1 MKLSD
6 YVVEFVEKYVD
17 DIFLLSGGGVMHM
30 VDSIGRAKKLKAY
43 CCHHEQAAATA
54 AESYARMEKYN
65 LGVACVTSGPG
76 GTNAITGVGGAWLDS
91 IPMMVIS
98 GQVKTPDIVPRKNG
112 KPLFRQLGVQE
123 LNIVDMVSLITKYAV
138 TVMDKREIRY
148 HLEKAVYLA
157 RSGRPGP
164 VWVDIPLDIQ
174 ASDVNPDT
182 LRGFIPPVPEKY
194 DIPIGSVVSALRK
207 AKRPLLMAGN
217 GIRLAGGE
225 KILWKVLE
233 KLKINTVTPMIPA
246 DDLVTYDY
254 PYYLGRQG
262 IPGNYEANYAIDNC
276 DLLLIIGERMSIIS
290 TSYEYDNFA
299 TQAKVIMVDIDK
311 EELKKK
317 MLRVDIPIQCDAKE
331 FLEKLYRESFA
342 LNRWNI
348 PVARFD
354 PSKYQGDLKYVNIY
368 RVMKK
373 LSEYKTPYH
382 TVTSDGEA
390 ARIPHQALRVVRGQR
405 FITNA
410 GMGQMG
416 YGLPAAIGVC
426 VASGKKPVLCM
437 EGDGSLMLNI
447 HELSTIVY
455 HKLPIKLFIFNNQGY
470 ASIRNTHRNYF
481 QKVFAADASSGVG
494 LPNYSKLIPAWG
506 LVYEKIENDKELKK
520 LDRVMKYSG
529 PIVIELMMDPNQ
541 PGFGKWSAGM
551 YRGKPLSNS

>member
-17 DIFLLSGGGVMHM
+17 DIFLLSGGGVMHL
-30 VDSIGRAKKLKAY
+30 VDSIGRAKKLKGY

-65 LGVACVTSGPG
+65 FGVACVTSGPG
-76 GTNAITGVGGAWLDS
+76 GTNAITGVAGAWLDS

-98 GQVKTPDIVPRKNG
+98 GQVKTPDIVPRKCG

-123 LNIVDMVSLITKYAV
+123 LNIVDMVVPITKYAV
-138 TVMDKREIRY
+138 TVMDKRDIRY
-148 HLEKAVYLA
+148 HLEKSVFLA

-174 ASDVNPDT
+174 ASDVDPDT
-182 LRGFIPPVPEKY
+182 LRGFDLPVSEKY
-194 DIPIGSVVSALRK
+194 DIPIKSVVSALRK

-246 DDLVTYDY
+246 DDLVIYDY

-276 DLLLIIGERMSIIS
+276 DLLLIIGERVSIIS
-290 TSYEYDNFA
+290 TSYEHKNFA
-299 TQAKVIMVDIDK
+299 TQAKLIMVDIDK

-317 MLRVDIPIQCDAKE
+317 ILRVDIPVECDAKE
-331 FLEKLYRESFA
+331 FLEKLYRQSFT
-342 LNRWNI
+342 LHRWNI
-348 PVARFD
+348 PVSPFD
-354 PSKYQGDLKYVNIY
+354 PAKYQGDPKFVNIY
-368 RVMKK
+368 RVMDK
-373 LSEYKTPYH
+373 LSSYETHYH

-390 ARIPHQALRVVRGQR
+390 ARIPHQALRIKRGQR

-447 HELSTIVY
+447 HELSTIAY
-455 HKLPIKLFIFNNQGY
+455 HNLPIKLFIFNNWGY
-470 ASIRNTHRNYF
+470 ASIRNTHKNYF
-481 QKVFAADASSGVG
+481 QKVFAADSSSGVG
-494 LPNYSKLIPAWG
+494 LPDYSKLIPAWG
-506 LVYEKIENDKELKK
+506 LAYERIANDGELSK
-520 LDRVMKYSG
+520 LDTVMHHKG
-529 PIVIELMMDPNQ
+529 PIVCELMMDPNQ

-551 YRGKPLSNS
+551 YRRKLLVHS